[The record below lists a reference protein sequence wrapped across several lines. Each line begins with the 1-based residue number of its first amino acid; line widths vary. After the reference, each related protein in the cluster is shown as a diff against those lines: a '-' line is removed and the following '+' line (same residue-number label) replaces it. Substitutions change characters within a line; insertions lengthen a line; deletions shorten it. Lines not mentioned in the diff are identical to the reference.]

1 VSHLVTGEAVALEMR
16 LAKFP
21 SRALAILID
30 FILLFVV
37 AFVLLLA
44 ASAVIP
50 TLDDALA
57 ATLALVTGVFLLV
70 GVPVMIETLTRGRSL
85 GKLAL
90 GLRVVRDDGGPVR
103 FRHSLTRGLAGV
115 FIDFYATSGVGAV
128 VCSLLNERGKRVGDL
143 LAGTVVIRERV
154 PAADAPL
161 PAVPPQLAYWAQS
174 LELSQLPNELAMAAR
189 RYLGRVHQLSP
200 AVRDRMGSEL
210 GSEVARWVTPPPPP
224 GTPAWAYLAA
234 VLTERGRRESQRLAA
249 QAATG
254 LGGTPHTTPGAP
266 QTPDQGEAAPPQD
279 RAAPQDPAVPQDPAA
294 PHPGW
299 KRPTAS
305 PPAEPPG
312 HGGLAPPS

>member
-1 VSHLVTGEAVALEMR
+1 RLTSVSHLVTGEAVALEMR

-128 VCSLLNERGKRVGDL
+128 VCSLLNE
-143 LAGTVVIRERV
+143 
-154 PAADAPL
+154 
-161 PAVPPQLAYWAQS
+161 
-174 LELSQLPNELAMAAR
+174 
-189 RYLGRVHQLSP
+189 
-200 AVRDRMGSEL
+200 
-210 GSEVARWVTPPPPP
+210 
-224 GTPAWAYLAA
+224 
-234 VLTERGRRESQRLAA
+234 
-249 QAATG
+249 
-254 LGGTPHTTPGAP
+254 
-266 QTPDQGEAAPPQD
+266 
-279 RAAPQDPAVPQDPAA
+279 
-294 PHPGW
+294 
-299 KRPTAS
+299 
-305 PPAEPPG
+305 
-312 HGGLAPPS
+312 